1 MCLGIF
7 KSANESVRSQQKEKT
22 VDLLCDAQLQLMEEM
37 VLHPVIDSKYLLTV
51 KEGSKIE
58 NVQPAIVAHVIH
70 SMEAYD
76 LYEYELPSSR

>member
-1 MCLGIF
+1 
-7 KSANESVRSQQKEKT
+7 
-22 VDLLCDAQLQLMEEM
+22 MEEM

-70 SMEAYD
+70 SMEAFD